1 MARLTPRDIQEKEFG
16 SGFRGYK
23 EEEVDEFLDRITSSY
38 EEVFK
43 ENIDLKEEVERLV
56 EENKKYELIGERM
69 QAALVAAQETADDV
83 RKNATKEAENILREA
98 EIKAHKMVQESRD
111 QHRELQKSLAIV
123 KQVEEEY
130 RFKLKSTLQSY
141 LKLLDEVAIGENKD
155 VKQWIL
161 PEDMAAL
168 GERRREMEERESP
181 AKAIKA
187 SPVAPPAVKKE
198 ETPAAA
204 EALAGKSASAEASV
218 SAEAPADKQTA
229 GKSAPPEAPVSA
241 EAATGKPAGKP
252 GDTAPVPKLK
262 AEEAVKAEEA
272 KPTEAKAETPLV
284 KKEEAPAAAEAL
296 AGKSAAAETPVSAEA
311 AADKPAGK
319 QKAEEAE
326 KKPEA
331 PKEAIIED
339 SKAKAAKLLDEIAA
353 QAAEEKKAEAV
364 KEAQKEIAEKAE
376 EKKAE
381 TTQPPAKVE
390 EKKPAAPEPPAAAE
404 AAAGKPAESKVEAKA
419 EEAKVPFDQEAGQ
432 ASAVSAEWDKL
443 QEAVD
448 EAVKATEKPTKAEKE
463 DKASESTMPGEM
475 VESKPTKAAEPEA
488 VKEEESE
495 AKPKVEKEA
504 KTGKSALEDIEIVE
518 DESFWKDI

>member
-123 KQVEEEY
+123 KQIEEEF

-141 LKLLDEVAIGENKD
+141 LKLLDEVAVGDSKD
-155 VKQWIL
+155 VKKWIL

-168 GERRREMEERESP
+168 GERRREMEEQESP

-187 SPVAPPAVKKE
+187 SPAEPLAAKAE
-198 ETPAAA
+198 EAPAAA
-204 EALAGKSASAEASV
+204 EATT
-218 SAEAPADKQTA
+218 D
-229 GKSAPPEAPVSA
+229 
-241 EAATGKPAGKP
+241 KPAGKP
-252 GDTAPVPKLK
+252 EDTAPVPKLK
-262 AEEAVKAEEA
+262 AGAPEEA
-272 KPTEAKAETPLV
+272 KTKPEEAKVEAPPA
-284 KKEEAPAAAEAL
+284 KKEEAAHTKEAEA
-296 AGKSAAAETPVSAEA
+296 
-311 AADKPAGK
+311 
-319 QKAEEAE
+319 
-326 KKPEA
+326 KPEA
-331 PKEAIIED
+331 VVKEAIIED
-339 SKAKAAKLLDEIAA
+339 SKAKAAALLDEIAA
-353 QAAEEKKAEAV
+353 QAAEDKKAEEA
-364 KEAQKEIAEKAE
+364 KEAQKEIAQKAE
-376 EKKAE
+376 DKKAD
-381 TTQPPAKVE
+381 TIQAPAKVE
-390 EKKPAAPEPPAAAE
+390 EKKA
-404 AAAGKPAESKVEAKA
+404 EAKA
-419 EEAKVPFDQEAGQ
+419 DEAKVPFDQEAGQ

-463 DKASESTMPGEM
+463 VKASESTMPGEM
-475 VESKPTKAAEPEA
+475 MEPKPAKAAEPETA
-488 VKEEESE
+488 KPAESE
-495 AKPKVEKEA
+495 AKAKVENKEA